1 MEYITLNNQV
11 KIPILGLGTFM
22 LEPDDAQAA
31 VECAL
36 ANGYELIDTANAY
49 VNEKAVGRGMKT
61 SGKAREEI
69 FLETKL
75 WPCFYESDTAVDETL
90 ERLGVDYIDLMI
102 LHQPAG
108 DFISGYRKLEAA
120 YKAGKLRAI
129 GVSNF
134 NEAEISQVIEQCDVV
149 PAIVQMECHPYFP
162 RTDMK
167 PFLAERGIA
176 VQSWYP
182 LGGRGNTV
190 ILDEPVIAE
199 LAAKYGKTPAQV
211 IMRWQVQ
218 EGNVVIPGSK
228 TAAHIAENIN
238 VFDFELTDAEMAQ
251 ISALDKGKSF
261 YVRTDEALAGFAAWY
276 PDVEGQK

>member
-11 KIPILGLGTFM
+11 KMPILGLGTFM

-31 VECAL
+31 VVRAL

-49 VNEKAVGRGMKT
+49 VNEKAVGRGMKA
-61 SGKAREEI
+61 SGKAREEV

-90 ERLGVDYIDLMI
+90 ERLGADYIDLMI

-134 NEAEISQVIEQCDVV
+134 NEAEISQVIEQCDVM

-190 ILDEPVIAE
+190 ILDEPVISE

-228 TAAHIAENIN
+228 TPAHIAENIDM
-238 VFDFELTDAEMAQ
+238 FDFELTDAEMAQ
-251 ISALDKGKSF
+251 ISALDKGKPF